1 MNISNERQK
10 SFSLLVMSAF
20 VFLCCLPATVWGK
33 WYMLTGSQA
42 NSVYVVDTETDKVVK
57 TIPLEGRGPIFS
69 VTPNLARPQFAYVV
83 NDLNQSVVV
92 VDLDEGKEV
101 VRFPLSNGDELVRTM
116 ATDVNTQGTRLY
128 IHEMPLK
135 MSLGRYEMQDTR
147 IRVIDLTTNKV
158 MKVFP
163 APRQIMSLATSPDG
177 KRLYGF
183 SIGGDISVFDPEKGT
198 VLDTI
203 PMAHNWKVSGMG
215 RVDGLPLWNPYQE
228 SDYVAAFAVVT
239 NDTITGNNTLGLAYL
254 DLKQES
260 PNLQLIE
267 LQPYAAE
274 WWTAQ
279 GVMSLKT
286 QKAYFGWD
294 KLWKVDLKTR
304 NIEKVASFDTSSHFG
319 CFLHPEGKKVYCG
332 ANWSTISV
340 FNADT
345 LEPLGKIDLK
355 QSQAGAGMR
364 FVQNP
369 RGF

>member
-1 MNISNERQK
+1 MNASNERRK
-10 SFSLLVMSAF
+10 SFSLLMMSAF
-20 VFLCCLPATVWGK
+20 VFLFCLPATVWGK
-33 WYMLTGSQA
+33 WYMLTGSHT
-42 NSVYVVDTETDKVVK
+42 NTVHVIDTETDKVVK
-57 TIPLEGRGPIFS
+57 SIPLEGRGPIFS

-83 NDLNQSVVV
+83 TDLNQSVVV

-101 VRFPLSNGDELVRTM
+101 MRFPLSNGNELVRTM

-135 MSLGRYEMQDTR
+135 TSQGRYEIQETR

-158 MKVFP
+158 LKVFS
-163 APRQIMSLATSPDG
+163 APRQVMSLATSPDG
-177 KRLYGF
+177 KRLYAF
-183 SIGGDISVFDPEKGT
+183 SIGGDATVLDPEKGT
-198 VLDTI
+198 ILDTI

-215 RVDGLPLWNPYQE
+215 RMDGLPLWNPYQE

-239 NDTITGNNTLGLAYL
+239 TDTITGSATLGLAYL

-260 PNLQLIE
+260 PDLKVIE

-294 KLWKVDLKTR
+294 KLWKVDLQTR
-304 NIEKVASFDTSSHFG
+304 NIEKVVSFDTNSHFG
-319 CFLHPEGKKVYCG
+319 CFLHPEGKKLYCG

-340 FNADT
+340 FHADT
-345 LEPLGKIDLK
+345 LESLGKIDVK

-364 FVQNP
+364 FVQHQ
-369 RGF
+369 REF

>member
-1 MNISNERQK
+1 MHANSERQW
-10 SFSLLVMSAF
+10 SFLLFTMSAF
-20 VFLCCLPATVWGK
+20 VFMFCLPGTVWGK
-33 WYMLTGSQA
+33 WYMLTGSQT
-42 NSVYVVDTETDKVVK
+42 NSVHVVDTETDKVVK

-101 VRFPLSNGDELVRTM
+101 MRFPLSSGNELVRTM

-135 MSLGRYEMQDTR
+135 TSQGRYEIQDTR

-158 MKVFP
+158 VKVFP

-183 SIGGDISVFDPEKGT
+183 SIGGDVSVFDPEKGT

-203 PMAHNWKVSGMG
+203 PMAHNWKVSGIG
-215 RVDGLPLWNPYQE
+215 RVDGLPLWSPYQE

-239 NDTITGNNTLGLAYL
+239 NDTITGNSTLGLAYL

-294 KLWKVDLKTR
+294 KLWKVDLRTR
-304 NIEKVASFDTSSHFG
+304 NIEKVASFDTNSHFG
-319 CFLHPEGKKVYCG
+319 CFLHPEGTKVYCG

-345 LEPLGKIDLK
+345 LEPLGKVDLK

-364 FVQNP
+364 FVQNQ

>member
-1 MNISNERQK
+1 MGAK
-10 SFSLLVMSAF
+10 SEQPVAFSLRVMGMLLV
-20 VFLCCLPATVWGK
+20 LCCLPATVWGK
-33 WYMLTGSQA
+33 WYMLTGSHT
-42 NSVYVVDTETDKVVK
+42 NSVHVVDTETDKVVK
-57 TIPLEGRGPIFS
+57 TIPLAGRGPIFS

-83 NDLNQSVVV
+83 TDLNQSVVV

-101 VRFPLSNGDELVRTM
+101 MRFPLSNGNELVRTM

-135 MSLGRYEMQDTR
+135 TSQGRYEIQETR

-158 MKVFP
+158 LKVFS
-163 APRQIMSLATSPDG
+163 APRQVMSLATSPDG
-177 KRLYGF
+177 KRLYAF
-183 SIGGDISVFDPEKGT
+183 SIGGDIAVLDPEKGT

-203 PMAHNWKVSGMG
+203 PMAHNWKMSGIG

-254 DLKQES
+254 DLKQEA

-304 NIEKVASFDTSSHFG
+304 AIEKVASFDTTSHFG

-364 FVQNP
+364 FVQNQ